1 MPSPARKK
9 RSRDILV
16 PEVQKTLTLDQGLN
30 RYNWDLTKESLPSIE
45 DVFLLGGY
53 QSVPVSPGSYKAI
66 ISYGDTQSETM
77 MTILADPNLNVSQQD
92 YEEREAFIDEI
103 AAMYGEMT
111 ESVKKFISVKEQL
124 QQRQEIIKDIPEAK
138 EMHEMGTTLLD
149 SMKEWE
155 STLIQ
160 RDQKTFQDVINFP
173 NRLNAELA
181 SLISRSS
188 GHDPRITA
196 GARQRKVDLSEE
208 WSSARGAMENIINDQ
223 IAKYNKAYR
232 DLGLDTLI
240 ID

>member
-1 MPSPARKK
+1 M
-9 RSRDILV
+9 
-16 PEVQKTLTLDQGLN
+16 
-30 RYNWDLTKESLPSIE
+30 
-45 DVFLLGGY
+45 
-53 QSVPVSPGSYKAI
+53 PVSPGNYKAV

-77 MTILADPNLNVSQQD
+77 MTILADPNLNVDQQD

-103 AAMYGEMT
+103 AAMYGEVT

-188 GHDPRITA
+188 GHDPRVTA
-196 GARQRKVDLSEE
+196 GAQQRKVDLSEE
-208 WSSARGAMENIINDQ
+208 WSSAKGVMDNIINDQ

-232 DLGLDTLI
+232 DLGLDALI